1 MNALVWNVR
10 GLNNPSKQYEVK
22 KQISKHKASLVCLVE
37 TRIKDCNL
45 PLIKDKFLVGLG
57 CETCFSDHHLCRI

>member
-22 KQISKHKASLVCLVE
+22 KQISKHKVSLVCLVE

-45 PLIKDKFLVGLG
+45 PLIKDKFLVG
-57 CETCFSDHHLCRI
+57 